1 MGLLDLSD
9 DGTVAVSKRVAVM
22 KSMSISVHIP
32 VYKYGTLF
40 HKIWCTVCTI
50 LKFYLC
56 VY

>member
-9 DGTVAVSKRVAVM
+9 DDTVAVSKRVAVITN
-22 KSMSISVHIP
+22 MSISVHIP
-32 VYKYGTLF
+32 VYKFCTLF

-56 VY
+56 IY